1 MRGRLLILIG
11 MIILLAV
18 ILIVIVIPSFKLG
31 NTQKVIPAG
40 AVVNAQST
48 PVPYYNNKVLVFP
61 EGTTDWK
68 VAGNNPESTLDN
80 FYCLID
86 KEWHRCY
93 PIEEVQ

>member
-11 MIILLAV
+11 
-18 ILIVIVIPSFKLG
+18 LIVLLMVIAVVVIIPSLTPNTTRSVIPSG
-31 NTQKVIPAG
+31 S
-40 AVVNAQST
+40 VVNAQST

-68 VAGNNPESTLDN
+68 VAGNNPKSTLDN

-86 KEWHRCY
+86 KEWHQCF
-93 PIEEVQ
+93 PTEELR